1 MRKPLIAVI
10 DGQGGRIGQMLCEK
24 LAEKASHCEL
34 LAIGTNSIAT
44 ANMLKTKACQGATGE
59 NPVLRAARK
68 ADVIVGPIGMIMADA
83 LMGEITPAMAQ
94 AIGQSDAYKVMIP
107 VNRCQHY
114 ICGLKDVPLSILI
127 DEAVHQIISYLET
140 A

>member
-1 MRKPLIAVI
+1 MKKPLIAIV

-24 LAEKASHCEL
+24 LAEKIPHCEL

-68 ADVIVGPIGMIMADA
+68 ADIIVGPVGMIMADA
-83 LMGEITPAMAQ
+83 LFGEITPAMAQ
-94 AIGQSDAYKVMIP
+94 AIAQSDAYKILIP

-114 ICGLKDVPLSILI
+114 LCGLKDVPLSTLI
-127 DEAVHQIISYLET
+127 DEAVSQVISFLESV
-140 A
+140 

>member
-1 MRKPLIAVI
+1 MKKPLIAIV

-24 LAEKASHCEL
+24 LAEKIPHCEL

-68 ADVIVGPIGMIMADA
+68 ADIIVGPVGMIMADA
-83 LMGEITPAMAQ
+83 LFGEITPAMAQ
-94 AIGQSDAYKVMIP
+94 AIAQSDAYKILIP

-114 ICGLKDVPLSILI
+114 LYGLKDVPLSTLI
-127 DEAVHQIISYLET
+127 DEAVSQVISFLES

>member
-1 MRKPLIAVI
+1 MKKPLIAVI

-24 LAEKASHCEL
+24 LCEKVPQCEL

-44 ANMLKTKACQGATGE
+44 ASMLKTKSCQGATGE

-68 ADVIVGPIGMIMADA
+68 ADIIVGPIGMIMADA

-94 AIGQSDAYKVMIP
+94 AIGQSDAYKIMIP

-114 ICGLKDVPLSILI
+114 ICGLKDVPLGGLI
-127 DEAVHQIISYLET
+127 DEAVNQVISYLET